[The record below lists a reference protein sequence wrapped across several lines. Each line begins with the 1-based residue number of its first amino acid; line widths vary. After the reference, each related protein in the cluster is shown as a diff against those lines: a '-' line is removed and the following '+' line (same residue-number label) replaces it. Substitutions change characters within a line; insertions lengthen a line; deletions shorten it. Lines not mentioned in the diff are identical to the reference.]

1 MRKFCLLL
9 IIAVGMSGCAGLQK
23 KTEIPARE
31 QTSARED
38 YEASTNAQ
46 KKSQMAANRQAQ
58 ARNLDTAK
66 KLLQQ
71 NRVSAAREV
80 LVNISSARGVS
91 GVTDE
96 ALFRLALLY
105 LDDGQGNNDIAQA
118 QSTLE
123 KLMKEYPA
131 SSWKK
136 HADSLIDL
144 IAALNRKIKHLK
156 GENLSLTKENKEL
169 RLNIEKLK
177 ILDIEQ
183 DLKVKR

>member
-1 MRKFCLLL
+1 MKKYCLIL
-9 IIAVGMSGCAGLQK
+9 IMVISMSGCAGLQK
-23 KTEIPARE
+23 KTEIPKHV
-31 QTSARED
+31 QTSDQE
-38 YEASTNAQ
+38 ENNGSTYAQ
-46 KKSQMAANRQAQ
+46 KKTQALINSQAQ

-66 KLLQQ
+66 KLLQE
-71 NRVSAAREV
+71 NKISAATDV
-80 LVNISSARGVS
+80 LVNISSAKGVP

-105 LDDGQGNNDIAQA
+105 LDGGQGKNDVAQA

-123 KLMKEYPA
+123 KLMKEYPT

-136 HADSLIDL
+136 HSDSLIDL